1 MTQNAP
7 IQLTPFYF
15 GGHCLWL
22 SLPPRRSS
30 AWYIC
35 AGTMHF
41 LYSTGLK
48 YPNLD
53 HVDAAAQRFIS
64 LVDDAADSFYEDYK
78 RSNEVLHLAT
88 TLAENPEYFWLAGHL
103 LPVAIRISPPMID
116 IDANEQAFLAAV
128 DAIVGDPDPSRRKPA
143 RNRKPTRKERI
154 RLKRDLLALNALS

>member
-1 MTQNAP
+1 MTMTQNAP

-48 YPNLD
+48 YPNLES
-53 HVDAAAQRFIS
+53 VDAAAQQFIS
-64 LVDDAADSFYEDYK
+64 LVDDAAESFYEDFN
-78 RSNEVLHLAT
+78 RSCEVLHLAVA
-88 TLAENPEYFWLAGHL
+88 LAESRAYAWLGGHL
-103 LPVAIRISPPMID
+103 LPVENRIKDPVIGM
-116 IDANEQAFLAAV
+116 DASEQAFLAAV
-128 DAIVGDPDPSRRKPA
+128 DAIHRRA
-143 RNRKPTRKERI
+143 
-154 RLKRDLLALNALS
+154 